1 MAQLV
6 LASASK
12 ARAALLQNA
21 GLDVEIHPA
30 QVNEGA
36 IKTKMLADGA
46 DPADIAVALA
56 REKSLSIPS
65 APGSLVIGADQVL
78 VHDGT
83 LFDKPRS
90 MDEAA
95 VHLRKLRGSTHQLI
109 SAVAVSRN
117 GQPIWSTT
125 AVAGLSMRNF
135 SDVFLNEYLDRF
147 GDLAL
152 TSVGAYHLEGLGA
165 QLFDRI
171 DGDYFTILGLPLL
184 ELLAFL
190 RSQDILAE

>member
-1 MAQLV
+1 MVQLV

-36 IKTKMLADGA
+36 IKTKMLADGS
-46 DPADIAVALA
+46 DPADIALALA
-56 REKSLSIPS
+56 REKSLSVRS
-65 APGSLVIGADQVL
+65 EPGSLVIGADQVL
-78 VHDGT
+78 VHGGT
-83 LFDKPRS
+83 VFDKPRS

-95 VHLRKLRGSTHQLI
+95 DHLATLRGGTHQLI
-109 SAVAVSRN
+109 SAVSVSRS
-117 GQPIWSTT
+117 GVEVWSTVRSADLT
-125 AVAGLSMRNF
+125 MREF
-135 SDVFLNEYLDRF
+135 SDAFLAAYLDRF
-147 GDLAL
+147 GEQAL

-165 QLFDRI
+165 QLFDRV
-171 DGDYFTILGLPLL
+171 DGDYFTVLGLPLL

-190 RSQDILAE
+190 RAQDILAE